1 MKAAASCRSP
11 RRLRRGTEKLC
22 GICLAMLAASKPA
35 GNKIV
40 THRRQTWPYT
50 CVAMQFHENP
60 LSPSEKRATI
70 RISIVD
76 MSALRVRARESGI
89 QPPKLLYQSLPAD
102 AMALMATIPR
112 GTSAVSIPQ
121 QNNRYPISAAFPSTE
136 NGIVLVY
143 ARKPNSRYEAEEVL
157 CQGKSHAVDK
167 FCDIARLWLDNTQ
180 GGLKAISGKY
190 AYFAPTRDQW
200 GLVLRDGGY
209 AVIDPSVM
217 HFDVTPELIRSRK
230 EPLTSGLIAR
240 IPVQTGSK
248 SPETSFLMVFSQVEL
263 TFDPHPNP
271 ASRWISYVE
280 CLRLR
285 SIGSRPPEA
294 IIPKF
299 REWMQRL
306 TLESGFESWNF
317 HRGMFFGDHAEW
329 WGDGNHRRTLHEGID
344 FAEGY
349 QPDLTRGSIPEGTP
363 VRALADGEIVAILDD
378 YLNKTVVVSH
388 QKIRNG
394 EGDSF
399 FTVYSHIHPAGNTL
413 RPVAQGQELGHVAKS
428 RNVGA
433 PAHLHLTGAWI
444 PESIHP
450 NEITMDLIHPAFM
463 PIVLIN
469 FNSLLVVSRQWAVG
483 SGQ

>member
-1 MKAAASCRSP
+1 
-11 RRLRRGTEKLC
+11 
-22 GICLAMLAASKPA
+22 
-35 GNKIV
+35 
-40 THRRQTWPYT
+40 
-50 CVAMQFHENP
+50 MQFHNSP

-70 RISIVD
+70 RISIAD
-76 MSALRVRARESGI
+76 MTTLHVRAQESRI

-102 AMALMATIPR
+102 AMALMATIPL
-112 GTSAVSIPQ
+112 GTAAVSIPQ
-121 QNNRYPISAAFPSTE
+121 QHDRYPISGTFPPME
-136 NGIVLVY
+136 NGIVVVY
-143 ARKPNSRYEAEEVL
+143 ARKPNGRYEAVEVL
-157 CQGKSHAVDK
+157 CQGKSHAVDE
-167 FCDIARLWLDNTQ
+167 FCDTARLWLDNTQ
-180 GGLKAISGKY
+180 GGLKTISGKY

-217 HFDVTPELIRSRK
+217 RFDVTPEMIRSRK
-230 EPLTSGLIAR
+230 EPLNSGLIAR
-240 IPVQTGSK
+240 IPVQTGSR
-248 SPETSFLMVFSQVEL
+248 SPETSILIVFSKVEL

-317 HRGMFFGDHAEW
+317 HRGMFFGDHTEW
-329 WGDGNHRRTLHEGID
+329 WGDGNRRRTLHEGID
-344 FAEGY
+344 FAEGF
-349 QPDLTRGSIPEGTP
+349 QPDATRRSIPEGTL

-378 YLNKTVVVSH
+378 YLNKTVVVRH
-388 QKIRNG
+388 PKIKNKSA
-394 EGDSF
+394 DLF
-399 FTVYSHIHPAGNTL
+399 FTFYSHIHPAGNTL
-413 RPVAQGQELGHVAKS
+413 EPIAQGQALGHVAKS

-444 PESIHP
+444 PESIHAST
-450 NEITMDLIHPAFM
+450 ITMDMISAAFM

-469 FNSLLVVSRQWAVG
+469 FNSLLVVSNQHH
-483 SGQ
+483 